1 MGQLEPV
8 DQKQVRDRIVE
19 AAHKYKNPWY
29 VPTLA
34 QLRHDQALNAHIAT
48 TPADNGNYTT
58 GGEWVGSA
66 VSRPLR
72 HDTNNERYVLAQQDI
87 AIIETINAVAQGAQ
101 AKNLLPPD
109 VAKDI
114 KRYHVQLPPHMR
126 APTPIGS
133 YIGFLQQRIDL
144 AKALCNEDP
153 ATYRALRDKL
163 QAQLEQ
169 VYTVRQEQ
177 HKRQLARTVFI
188 KKLATPSGVAA
199 ATTTAFSRTAS
210 GYPGSRF
217 YMWVNDSANNGE
229 RSKRRKLAVAA
240 AAVGTVALAYMALR
254 QGGLPLPWFRSQGVS
269 DQIGANDQT
278 GGAAAY
284 WQIVIAHGASHAGY
298 YTNTNRCRTDVEQPQ
313 VPGRNCQPQPTGGR
327 LQYLTLHQGG

>member
-1 MGQLEPV
+1 LYNLKKNETFYDPPMGQLEPV

-298 YTNTNRCRTDVEQPQ
+298 YTNTNRCRTASS
-313 VPGRNCQPQPTGGR
+313 TW
-327 LQYLTLHQGG
+327 T